1 MDRQNANMN
10 LIEQFRSEHPHENR
24 IWRFFSD
31 SDHQWRWERLAFD
44 GTVLE
49 HSESGYPQY
58 ESCMANAGDKGYVFL
73 ASLSSTKPKSTSPK
87 KKRSYTLLT
96 TKHRKQVAK
105 CAPRESLNKS
115 PELLSEVRIDT
126 RRGER

>member
-1 MDRQNANMN
+1 MN
-10 LIEQFRSEHPHENR
+10 TNPIVPLYPEKTPENR

-58 ESCMANAGDKGYVFL
+58 ESCMANACEKGYVFL
-73 ASLSSTKPKSTSPK
+73 PSSSTKREDKSPK
-87 KKRSYTLLT
+87 KKRSYIKFP
-96 TKHRKQVAK
+96 TKGQKQV
-105 CAPRESLNKS
+105 P
-115 PELLSEVRIDT
+115 
-126 RRGER
+126 